1 MAGYDIGIDLGTST
15 VTAFVAGR
23 GIVIC
28 EDNSICYDARSD
40 EFVAMGNDAGR
51 MFGKAPDSYVLKR
64 PISNGVISDFTV
76 MAEIL
81 SRFLIKICK
90 NSIFRPNVLISAPSC
105 STQLEKKTVIEAA
118 CAAGAGK
125 VHLVDEPVVSAL
137 GAGLSIDYPHG
148 VMVIDIG
155 AGTTDIAVITMGTVA
170 YATSLRRVSG
180 DTLDEVICQ
189 LVKRERNIHI
199 GKQTGRKIK
208 HAIGCAVNREAELEI
223 ECTGKDFVTGMPK
236 NFSINSSSVC
246 EALQESANA
255 IFDGIMDVL
264 DQTPPELYSDICN
277 EGIVLAGGGA
287 KLYGLDKFL
296 SKKLGIKVRVAA
308 DPEHCAAKG
317 AGFILRNMKA
327 LEDNGYSFRLKESAF
342 NFRD

>member
-1 MAGYDIGIDLGTST
+1 MAGYNIGIDLGTST
-15 VTAFVAGR
+15 VTAFVSGR
-23 GIVIC
+23 GIVLC

-40 EFVAMGNDAGR
+40 AFVAMGNDAGR

-64 PISNGVISDFTV
+64 PISGGVISDFTV

-125 VHLVDEPVVSAL
+125 VHLVDEPIVAAL
-137 GAGLSIDYPHG
+137 GAGLSIDHPRG
-148 VMVIDIG
+148 VMVIDAG

-170 YATSLRRVSG
+170 YATSIKTAG
-180 DTLDEVICQ
+180 DTMDESVCQ
-189 LVKRERNIHI
+189 YVKKNRDIHI
-199 GKQTGRKIK
+199 GKQSGRRIK
-208 HAIGCAVNREAELEI
+208 HAIGCAVKREEEFEI
-223 ECTGKDFVTGMPK
+223 VCTGKDLITGMPK
-236 NFSINSSSVC
+236 NFSINSKEIC
-246 EALQESANA
+246 EALQENVQS
-255 IFDGIMDVL
+255 IFDAVMDVL

-277 EGIVLAGGGA
+277 EGIILTGGGA
-287 KLYGLDKFL
+287 KLYGLDKYL
-296 SKKLGIKVRVAA
+296 AKKLGVSVRVAP
-308 DPEHCAAKG
+308 DPEHCGAKG
-317 AGFILRNMKA
+317 AGYILKNMKK
-327 LEDNGYSFRLKESAF
+327 LEDNGYSFRLKESAY